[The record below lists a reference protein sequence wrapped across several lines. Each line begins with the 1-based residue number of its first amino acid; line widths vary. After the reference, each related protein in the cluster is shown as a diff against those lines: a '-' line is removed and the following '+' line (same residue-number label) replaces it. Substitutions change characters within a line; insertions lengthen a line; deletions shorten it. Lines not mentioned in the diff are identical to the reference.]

1 MSRGQLTNILIGLVL
16 AGVVL
21 AAVTCSSSASS
32 SAPAGAD
39 SDATATPSA
48 AGAATASP
56 ASTPAVTPPPGA
68 ATVEPDPMGE
78 DPFKLGERIFL
89 TEAGEGIGCSFCH
102 GLDGRGS
109 AAIGSPPIRGKFA
122 WEIQMA
128 LDNNPVMDFLSLNPE
143 EVAAVSTYLEWLA
156 TQP

>member
-1 MSRGQLTNILIGLVL
+1 MSRGRLTNMLIGFAFAGLVL
-16 AGVVL
+16 AI
-21 AAVTCSSSASS
+21 VTCSSTSSS

-39 SDATATPSA
+39 SAATAPPPATATA
-48 AGAATASP
+48 AASP

-68 ATVEPDPMGE
+68 ATFEPDPMGE

-89 TEAGEGIGCSFCH
+89 TEAGEGIGCSACH

-109 AAIGSPPIRGKFA
+109 VSAGSPPIRGKFA

-128 LDNNPVMDFLSLNPE
+128 LDNNPVMEFLSLNPE
-143 EVAAVSTYLEWLA
+143 QVAAVSTYLEWLA

>member
-1 MSRGQLTNILIGLVL
+1 MTMSRGRLTNMLIGFAFAGLVL
-16 AGVVL
+16 V
-21 AAVTCSSSASS
+21 AVTCSSSASS

-39 SDATATPSA
+39 SAATATPSA
-48 AGAATASP
+48 PGAP

-68 ATVEPDPMGE
+68 ATVEPDPIGE

-89 TEAGEGIGCSFCH
+89 TEAGEGIGCSACH

-109 AAIGSPPIRGKFA
+109 VAAGTPPIRGKLA

-128 LDNNPVMDFLSLNPE
+128 LDNNLVMDFLSLNPE
-143 EVAAVSTYLEWLA
+143 KVEAVATYLQWLA